1 MYERLPVPRI
11 GEEQEPSQQCAN
23 FVLQTEGNKDLE
35 EIGRKAISVIAR
47 ERKSNYLNN
56 WLSGNETNDT
66 SMNVDE
72 ALRLLGVEAA
82 LETVDATLWPQ
93 IFAGARESKPSE
105 QTEQAISAVHKALA
119 GPSATVNT
127 GHPPESWPV
136 GLVSH
141 GNTCYLNS
149 LLQYYFSLK
158 PLRDIVTD
166 YNHYKMDTTE
176 SQEKLER
183 VGQRRVSTQEIQG
196 GQKFADELRH
206 LFERMVKDRGPA
218 VKPEQD
224 LVCRAFLDPKDF
236 AQLEEQRK
244 QGESAIDDS
253 AVQPDAPTSGTGT
266 ERKKSDAGESR
277 ASSETLQAEEIVST
291 EDVKMNDSEMPP
303 TPPASPGQKAVDQ
316 SNAPPPLPAR
326 RFSTTTSDTLRQ
338 AQAKA
343 TQQQDVTEVHDSIT
357 QRLRAG
363 MQPTGAD
370 NRGEQNDALR
380 DLFAIGMSQ
389 TTLSAVPSSS
399 SSSKPERISDSSIQ
413 LNVPTEPTTLYSAL
427 DDYFDPQVVTEGS
440 EKQQYRSIVELP
452 PLIQI
457 NMPRIGFSKERGAFK
472 SEMALRL
479 EDELYLD
486 RYCEGA
492 QANVLDKRRSA
503 WGWRKQL
510 LELKKEQKA
519 LTSTKVGLDGP
530 TAVLETAKYLQELD
544 EVNKELWALEEEE
557 IEGASTLTNALKSD
571 AASQR
576 ERLAALGGEVQ
587 KLQDKL
593 TGTFDEFKEKKY
605 RLYAVFFHRGG
616 PSSGH
621 YWVSIHD
628 FKNDVWRNYND
639 ESVTE
644 VPTSQLQEIFYADKW
659 QHGTPT
665 FAVYV
670 RDDLKGDY
678 VQAVCREPEEAAEGP
693 MPDLEMLDAPPNGTS
708 AGPATVNPIELVKE
722 GGGSSWDEERQ
733 VPDVKWG

>member
-1 MYERLPVPRI
+1 
-11 GEEQEPSQQCAN
+11 
-23 FVLQTEGNKDLE
+23 
-35 EIGRKAISVIAR
+35 
-47 ERKSNYLNN
+47 
-56 WLSGNETNDT
+56 
-66 SMNVDE
+66 
-72 ALRLLGVEAA
+72 
-82 LETVDATLWPQ
+82 
-93 IFAGARESKPSE
+93 
-105 QTEQAISAVHKALA
+105 
-119 GPSATVNT
+119 
-127 GHPPESWPV
+127 
-136 GLVSH
+136 
-141 GNTCYLNS
+141 
-149 LLQYYFSLK
+149 
-158 PLRDIVTD
+158 
-166 YNHYKMDTTE
+166 MDTAE

-206 LFERMVKDRGPA
+206 LFERMIKDRGPA

-244 QGESAIDDS
+244 HGAGESAIDDS
-253 AVQPDAPTSGTGT
+253 AVHPGVSTNGAEEETKEPDAGQ
-266 ERKKSDAGESR
+266 SR
-277 ASSETLQAEEIVST
+277 ASSETLA
-291 EDVKMNDSEMPP
+291 EDVKMNGSEMPP
-303 TPPASPGQKAVDQ
+303 TPPASPGQKSADPPT
-316 SNAPPPLPAR
+316 NEPAPPPLPAR

-370 NRGEQNDALR
+370 NRGEQKDALR

-389 TTLSAVPSSS
+389 ITLSGG
-399 SSSKPERISDSSIQ
+399 SSSKPEFISDSSIQ

-427 DDYFDPQVVTEGS
+427 DDYFDPQMVTEGS

-457 NMPRIGFSKERGAFK
+457 NMPRIGFSKEKGAFK
-472 SEMALRL
+472 SDMPLRL

-486 RYCEGA
+486 RYCEGV
-492 QANVLDKRRSA
+492 QGVLERRRAA

-510 LELKKEQKA
+510 SELKKEQKA
-519 LTSTKVGLDGP
+519 LKSTKIGVDGP
-530 TAVLETAKYLQELD
+530 TAVLETAKYLQDLED
-544 EVNKELWALEEEE
+544 VNKELWALEEEE
-557 IEGASTLTNALKSD
+557 IEGDATLSAALKAESV
-571 AASQR
+571 SQA
-576 ERLAALGGEVQ
+576 ERMTALDGEVQ

-593 TGTFDEFKEKKY
+593 TGTFDDFKDKAY
-605 RLYAVFFHRGG
+605 RLAAVFFHRGG

-621 YWVSIHD
+621 YWSSIHD
-628 FKNDVWRNYND
+628 FKNDIWRNYND

-644 VPTSQLQEIFYADKW
+644 VPKSQLQEIFYADKW

-678 VQAVCREPEEAAEGP
+678 IEAVCREPEAAPEAP
-693 MPDLEMLDAPPNGTS
+693 MPDLEMLDAPLNGNTS
-708 AGPATVNPIELVKE
+708 TVNPIELIKE
-722 GGGSSWDEERQ
+722 GGDNAWDEERQ
-733 VPDVKWG
+733 VADAKWG

>member
-1 MYERLPVPRI
+1 
-11 GEEQEPSQQCAN
+11 
-23 FVLQTEGNKDLE
+23 
-35 EIGRKAISVIAR
+35 
-47 ERKSNYLNN
+47 
-56 WLSGNETNDT
+56 
-66 SMNVDE
+66 MNVDE

-82 LETVDATLWPQ
+82 LDTIDPTLWVT
-93 IFAGARESKPSE
+93 IFEGARDSKPSE
-105 QTEQAISAVHKALA
+105 QTEKAIAAVQMALQ
-119 GPSATVNT
+119 
-127 GHPPESWPV
+127 GHSSGANAAHAPETWPV
-136 GLVSH
+136 GLTSH

-158 PLRDIVTD
+158 PLRDIVND
-166 YNHYKMDTTE
+166 YDQYKMDTTQ

-206 LFERMVKDRGPA
+206 LFERMIKDRGSS

-244 QGESAIDDS
+244 NADSAIDDS
-253 AVQPDAPTSGTGT
+253 VAQPGALPNGTGD
-266 ERKKSDAGESR
+266 EKKDTDVGQSR
-277 ASSETLQAEEIVST
+277 ASSETLEAVEMVPTDDIQ
-291 EDVKMNDSEMPP
+291 MNGSEMPP
-303 TPPASPGQKAVDQ
+303 TPPTSPGQKAADN
-316 SNAPPPLPAR
+316 SANGPAPPPLPAR

-389 TTLSAVPSSS
+389 TTLSAG

-457 NMPRIGFSKERGAFK
+457 NMPRIGFSKEKGAFK
-472 SEMALRL
+472 SEAALRL

-486 RYCEGA
+486 RYCEGV
-492 QANVLDKRRSA
+492 QPDVLDRRRSA
-503 WGWRKQL
+503 WGWRKSL
-510 LELKKEQKA
+510 AELKKEQKA
-519 LTSTKVGLDGP
+519 LNSTKIGLDGP
-530 TAVLETAKYLQELD
+530 TAVFETAKYLEELN
-544 EVNKELWALEEEE
+544 EVNKELWALGEEELDSDSKL
-557 IEGASTLTNALKSD
+557 AQALKAD
-571 AASQR
+571 ATFQTARLTELDSQVR
-576 ERLAALGGEVQ
+576 H
-587 KLQDKL
+587 LQDQL
-593 TGTFDEFKEKKY
+593 TGTFDDLKAKKY

-628 FKNDVWRNYND
+628 FKNDIWRNYND
-639 ESVTE
+639 EIVTE

-670 RDDLKGDY
+670 RDDLKDDY
-678 VQAVCREPEEAAEGP
+678 VQAVCRAPEEEA
-693 MPDLEMLDAPPNGTS
+693 MPDLEMLDAPFNGN
-708 AGPATVNPIELVKE
+708 AGTVNPIELVKE
-722 GGGSSWDEERQ
+722 GGNNEWDAERV
-733 VPDVKWG
+733 VPDAKW

>member
-1 MYERLPVPRI
+1 
-11 GEEQEPSQQCAN
+11 
-23 FVLQTEGNKDLE
+23 
-35 EIGRKAISVIAR
+35 
-47 ERKSNYLNN
+47 
-56 WLSGNETNDT
+56 
-66 SMNVDE
+66 MNVDE

-82 LETVDATLWPQ
+82 LDTIDPTLWVT
-93 IFAGARESKPSE
+93 IFEGARDSKPSE
-105 QTEQAISAVHKALA
+105 QTEKAIAAVQMALQ
-119 GPSATVNT
+119 
-127 GHPPESWPV
+127 GHSSGANAAHAPETWPV
-136 GLVSH
+136 GLTSH

-158 PLRDIVTD
+158 PLRDIVND
-166 YNHYKMDTTE
+166 YDQYKMDTTQ

-206 LFERMVKDRGPA
+206 LFERMIKDRGSS

-244 QGESAIDDS
+244 NADSAIDDS
-253 AVQPDAPTSGTGT
+253 VAQPGALPNGTGD
-266 ERKKSDAGESR
+266 EKKDTDVGQSR
-277 ASSETLQAEEIVST
+277 ASSETLEAVEMVPTDDIQ
-291 EDVKMNDSEMPP
+291 MNGSEMPP
-303 TPPASPGQKAVDQ
+303 TPPTSPGQKAADN
-316 SNAPPPLPAR
+316 SANGPAPPPLPAR

-389 TTLSAVPSSS
+389 TTMSAG

-457 NMPRIGFSKERGAFK
+457 NMPRIGFSKEKGAFK
-472 SEMALRL
+472 SEAALRL

-486 RYCEGA
+486 RYCEGV
-492 QANVLDKRRSA
+492 QPDVLDRRRSA
-503 WGWRKQL
+503 WGWRKSL
-510 LELKKEQKA
+510 AELKKEQKA
-519 LTSTKVGLDGP
+519 LNSTKIGLDGS
-530 TAVLETAKYLQELD
+530 TAVFETAKYLEELN
-544 EVNKELWALEEEE
+544 EVNKELWALGEEELDSDSKL
-557 IEGASTLTNALKSD
+557 AQALKAD
-571 AASQR
+571 ATFQTARLTELDSQVR
-576 ERLAALGGEVQ
+576 H
-587 KLQDKL
+587 LQDQL
-593 TGTFDEFKEKKY
+593 TGTFDDLKAKKY

-628 FKNDVWRNYND
+628 FKNDIWRNYND
-639 ESVTE
+639 EIVTE

-670 RDDLKGDY
+670 RDDLKDDY
-678 VQAVCREPEEAAEGP
+678 VQAVCRAPEEEA
-693 MPDLEMLDAPPNGTS
+693 MPDLEMLDAPSNGN
-708 AGPATVNPIELVKE
+708 AGTVNAIELVKE
-722 GGGSSWDEERQ
+722 GGNNEWDAERV
-733 VPDVKWG
+733 VPDAKW

>member
-1 MYERLPVPRI
+1 
-11 GEEQEPSQQCAN
+11 
-23 FVLQTEGNKDLE
+23 LQTDGNKDLE
-35 EIGRKAISVIAR
+35 EIGKKAVSIIAR

-56 WLSGNETNDT
+56 WLSGDENNQT

-82 LETVDATLWPQ
+82 LETVDGSLWPQ

-105 QTEQAISAVHKALA
+105 LTEQAISAVHKALA
-119 GPSATVNT
+119 GPSASVST
-127 GHPPESWPV
+127 GHSPETWPV

-158 PLRDIVTD
+158 PLRDIVTNYD
-166 YNHYKMDTTE
+166 QYKMDTAE

-206 LFERMVKDRGPA
+206 LFERMIKDRGPA

-244 QGESAIDDS
+244 HGAGESAIDDS
-253 AVQPDAPTSGTGT
+253 AVHPGVSTNGAEEETKEPDAGQ
-266 ERKKSDAGESR
+266 SR
-277 ASSETLQAEEIVST
+277 ASSETLA
-291 EDVKMNDSEMPP
+291 EDVKMNGSEMPP
-303 TPPASPGQKAVDQ
+303 TPPASPGQKSADPPT
-316 SNAPPPLPAR
+316 NEPAPPPLPAR

-370 NRGEQNDALR
+370 NRGEQKDALR

-389 TTLSAVPSSS
+389 ITLSGG
-399 SSSKPERISDSSIQ
+399 SSSKPEFISDSSIQ

-427 DDYFDPQVVTEGS
+427 DDYFDPQMVTEGS

-457 NMPRIGFSKERGAFK
+457 NMPRIGFSKEKGAFK
-472 SEMALRL
+472 SDMPLRL

-486 RYCEGA
+486 RYCEGV
-492 QANVLDKRRSA
+492 QGVLERRRAA

-510 LELKKEQKA
+510 SELKKEQKA
-519 LTSTKVGLDGP
+519 LKSTKIGVDGP
-530 TAVLETAKYLQELD
+530 TAVLETAKYLQDLED
-544 EVNKELWALEEEE
+544 VNKELWALEEEE
-557 IEGASTLTNALKSD
+557 IEGDATLSAALKAESV
-571 AASQR
+571 SQA
-576 ERLAALGGEVQ
+576 ERMTALDGEVQ

-593 TGTFDEFKEKKY
+593 TGTFDDFKDKAY
-605 RLYAVFFHRGG
+605 RLAAVFFHRGG

-621 YWVSIHD
+621 YWSSIHD
-628 FKNDVWRNYND
+628 FKNDIWRNYND

-644 VPTSQLQEIFYADKW
+644 VPKSQLQEIFYADKW

-678 VQAVCREPEEAAEGP
+678 IEAVCREPEAAPEAP
-693 MPDLEMLDAPPNGTS
+693 MPDLEMLDAPLNGNTS
-708 AGPATVNPIELVKE
+708 TVNPIELIKE
-722 GGGSSWDEERQ
+722 GGDNAWDEERQ
-733 VPDVKWG
+733 VADAKWG

>member
-1 MYERLPVPRI
+1 
-11 GEEQEPSQQCAN
+11 
-23 FVLQTEGNKDLE
+23 
-35 EIGRKAISVIAR
+35 
-47 ERKSNYLNN
+47 
-56 WLSGNETNDT
+56 
-66 SMNVDE
+66 MNVDE
-72 ALRLLGVEAA
+72 ALRLLGIETA
-82 LETVDATLWPQ
+82 LETVEGSLWPQ
-93 IFAGARESKPSE
+93 VFESARESKPSE
-105 QTEQAISAVHKALA
+105 QTEQAIAAVQKALS
-119 GPSATVNT
+119 GPSATGANAA
-127 GHPPESWPV
+127 HPPETWPV

-158 PLRDIVTD
+158 PLRNIVND
-166 YNHYKMDTTE
+166 YDQYKMNTAE
-176 SQEKLER
+176 SREKLER
-183 VGQRRVSTQEIQG
+183 VGQRRVSMQEIQG

-236 AQLEEQRK
+236 AQLEAQRETN
-244 QGESAIDDS
+244 QSAIDDS
-253 AVQPDAPTSGTGT
+253 AVQMDTDALPNGTEGRKAPDAGQ
-266 ERKKSDAGESR
+266 SR
-277 ASSETLQAEEIVST
+277 ASSETLPADENPPPN
-291 EDVKMNDSEMPP
+291 DVKMEGSEMPP
-303 TPPASPGQKAVDQ
+303 TPPGSPGQKPAGDQ
-316 SNAPPPLPAR
+316 SSNGPAPPPLPAR

-389 TTLSAVPSSS
+389 TTLSEA

-440 EKQQYRSIVELP
+440 EKQRYRSIVELP

-457 NMPRIGFSKERGAFK
+457 NMPRIGFSKEKGAFK
-472 SEMALRL
+472 SEAALRL

-492 QANVLDKRRSA
+492 QADVLDRRRSA
-503 WGWRKQL
+503 WGWRRNL

-519 LTSTKVGLDGP
+519 LSSTKLGVDGP
-530 TAVLETAKYLQELD
+530 AAVLETANYLRKLD
-544 EVNKELWALEEEE
+544 DVNKELWALGEEE
-557 IEGASTLTNALKSD
+557 IDSD
-571 AASQR
+571 ASLHMTLKADANFQT
-576 ERLAALGGEVQ
+576 ERLKALEAEVQ
-587 KLQDKL
+587 TLQDKL
-593 TGTFDEFKEKKY
+593 TGTFDDLKEKKY

-628 FKNDVWRNYND
+628 FKNDIWRNYND

-644 VPTSQLQEIFYADKW
+644 VPSSQLQEIFYADKW

-670 RDDLKGDY
+670 RDDLKDDY
-678 VQAVCREPEEAAEGP
+678 VQAVCRAPEEEVL
-693 MPDLEMLDAPPNGTS
+693 PDLEMLDAPANGNANS
-708 AGPATVNPIELVKE
+708 TVDPSKLVKE
-722 GGGSSWDEERQ
+722 GGSNAWDEERA

>member
-1 MYERLPVPRI
+1 
-11 GEEQEPSQQCAN
+11 
-23 FVLQTEGNKDLE
+23 
-35 EIGRKAISVIAR
+35 
-47 ERKSNYLNN
+47 
-56 WLSGNETNDT
+56 
-66 SMNVDE
+66 MNVDE

-82 LETVDATLWPQ
+82 LDTIDPTLWVT
-93 IFAGARESKPSE
+93 IFEGARDSKPSE
-105 QTEQAISAVHKALA
+105 QTEKAIAAVQMALQ
-119 GPSATVNT
+119 
-127 GHPPESWPV
+127 GHSSGANAAHAPETWPV
-136 GLVSH
+136 GLTSH

-158 PLRDIVTD
+158 PLRDIVND
-166 YNHYKMDTTE
+166 YDQYKMDTTQ

-206 LFERMVKDRGPA
+206 LFERMIKDRGSS

-244 QGESAIDDS
+244 NADSAIDDS
-253 AVQPDAPTSGTGT
+253 VAQPGALPNGTGD
-266 ERKKSDAGESR
+266 EKKDTDVGQSR
-277 ASSETLQAEEIVST
+277 ASSETLEAVEMVPTDDIQ
-291 EDVKMNDSEMPP
+291 MNGSEMPP
-303 TPPASPGQKAVDQ
+303 TPPTSPGQKAADN
-316 SNAPPPLPAR
+316 SANGPAPPPLPAR

-389 TTLSAVPSSS
+389 TTMSAG

-457 NMPRIGFSKERGAFK
+457 NMPRIGFSKEKGAFK
-472 SEMALRL
+472 SEAALRL

-486 RYCEGA
+486 RYCEGV
-492 QANVLDKRRSA
+492 QPDVLDRRRSA
-503 WGWRKQL
+503 WGWRKSL
-510 LELKKEQKA
+510 AELKKEQKA
-519 LTSTKVGLDGP
+519 LNSTKIGLDGP
-530 TAVLETAKYLQELD
+530 TAVFETAKYLEELN
-544 EVNKELWALEEEE
+544 EVNKELWALGEEELDSDSKL
-557 IEGASTLTNALKSD
+557 AQALKAD
-571 AASQR
+571 ATFQTARLTELDSQVR
-576 ERLAALGGEVQ
+576 H
-587 KLQDKL
+587 LQDQL
-593 TGTFDEFKEKKY
+593 TGTFDDLKAKKY

-628 FKNDVWRNYND
+628 FKNDIWRNYND
-639 ESVTE
+639 EIVTE

-670 RDDLKGDY
+670 RDDLKDDY
-678 VQAVCREPEEAAEGP
+678 VQAVCRAPEEEA
-693 MPDLEMLDAPPNGTS
+693 MPDLEMLDAPFNGN
-708 AGPATVNPIELVKE
+708 AGTVNPIELVKE
-722 GGGSSWDEERQ
+722 GGNNEWDAERV
-733 VPDVKWG
+733 VPDAKW

>member
-1 MYERLPVPRI
+1 
-11 GEEQEPSQQCAN
+11 
-23 FVLQTEGNKDLE
+23 
-35 EIGRKAISVIAR
+35 
-47 ERKSNYLNN
+47 
-56 WLSGNETNDT
+56 
-66 SMNVDE
+66 MNVDE

-82 LETVDATLWPQ
+82 LDTIDPTLWVT
-93 IFAGARESKPSE
+93 IFEGARDSKPSE
-105 QTEQAISAVHKALA
+105 QTEKAIAAVQMALR
-119 GPSATVNT
+119 
-127 GHPPESWPV
+127 GHSSGANAAHAPETWPV
-136 GLVSH
+136 GLTSH

-158 PLRDIVTD
+158 PLRDIVND
-166 YNHYKMDTTE
+166 YDQYKMDTTQ

-206 LFERMVKDRGPA
+206 LFERMIKDRGSS

-244 QGESAIDDS
+244 NADSAIDDS
-253 AVQPDAPTSGTGT
+253 VAQPGALPNGTGD
-266 ERKKSDAGESR
+266 EKKDTDVGQSR
-277 ASSETLQAEEIVST
+277 ASSETLEAVEMVPTDDIQ
-291 EDVKMNDSEMPP
+291 MNGSEMPP
-303 TPPASPGQKAVDQ
+303 TPPTSPGQKAADN
-316 SNAPPPLPAR
+316 SANGPAPPPLPAR

-389 TTLSAVPSSS
+389 TTLSAG

-457 NMPRIGFSKERGAFK
+457 NMPRIGFSKEKGAFK
-472 SEMALRL
+472 SEAALRL

-486 RYCEGA
+486 RYCEGV
-492 QANVLDKRRSA
+492 QPDVLDRRRSA
-503 WGWRKQL
+503 WGWRKSL
-510 LELKKEQKA
+510 AELKKEQKA
-519 LTSTKVGLDGP
+519 LNSTKIGLDGS
-530 TAVLETAKYLQELD
+530 TAVFETAKYLEELN
-544 EVNKELWALEEEE
+544 EVNKELWALGEEELDSDSKL
-557 IEGASTLTNALKSD
+557 AQALKAD
-571 AASQR
+571 ATFQTARLTELDSQVR
-576 ERLAALGGEVQ
+576 H
-587 KLQDKL
+587 LQDQL
-593 TGTFDEFKEKKY
+593 TGTFDDLKAKKY

-628 FKNDVWRNYND
+628 FKNDIWRNYND
-639 ESVTE
+639 EIVTE

-670 RDDLKGDY
+670 RDDLKDDY
-678 VQAVCREPEEAAEGP
+678 VQAVCRAPEEEA
-693 MPDLEMLDAPPNGTS
+693 MPDLEMLDAPFNGN
-708 AGPATVNPIELVKE
+708 AGTVNPIELVKE
-722 GGGSSWDEERQ
+722 GGNNEWDAERV
-733 VPDVKWG
+733 VPDAKW

>member
-1 MYERLPVPRI
+1 
-11 GEEQEPSQQCAN
+11 
-23 FVLQTEGNKDLE
+23 
-35 EIGRKAISVIAR
+35 
-47 ERKSNYLNN
+47 LNN
-56 WLSGNETNDT
+56 WLSGDETNET

-82 LETVDATLWPQ
+82 LDTIDPTLWLT
-93 IFAGARESKPSE
+93 IFQGARESKPSE
-105 QTEQAISAVHKALA
+105 QTEQAIAAVQKALQ
-119 GPSATVNT
+119 GPSSGASAA
-127 GHPPESWPV
+127 HAPETWPV
-136 GLVSH
+136 GLISH

-158 PLRDIVTD
+158 PLRDIVND
-166 YNHYKMDTTE
+166 YDKYKMDTTE

-206 LFERMVKDRGPA
+206 LFERMVKDRGSS

-244 QGESAIDDS
+244 NTDSAIDDS
-253 AVQPDAPTSGTGT
+253 VVQPRALTNGT
-266 ERKKSDAGESR
+266 EEEKKEADVGQSR
-277 ASSETLQAEEIVST
+277 ASSETLQADEIVLT
-291 EDVKMNDSEMPP
+291 DDVKMNGSDMPLTPP
-303 TPPASPGQKAVDQ
+303 TSPGQKAADGAA
-316 SNAPPPLPAR
+316 NGPAPPPLPAR

-389 TTLSAVPSSS
+389 TTLSAG

-413 LNVPTEPTTLYSAL
+413 LNVPMEPTTLYSAL

-440 EKQQYRSIVELP
+440 EKQQYRSIVALP

-457 NMPRIGFSKERGAFK
+457 NMPRIGFSKEKGAFK
-472 SEMALRL
+472 SEAALRL

-486 RYCEGA
+486 RYYEGI
-492 QANVLDKRRSA
+492 QADVLERRRSA
-503 WGWRKQL
+503 WGWRRSL
-510 LELKKEQKA
+510 VELKKEQKA
-519 LTSTKVGLDGP
+519 LNSTKIGLDGP
-530 TAVLETAKYLQELD
+530 TAVFETAKYLEELN
-544 EVNKELWALEEEE
+544 EVNKELWALGEEE
-557 IEGASTLTNALKSD
+557 IDGDLRLTKALKAD
-571 AASQR
+571 ATFQTARLTELDGQVSQ
-576 ERLAALGGEVQ
+576 
-587 KLQDKL
+587 LQDQL
-593 TGTFDEFKEKKY
+593 TGTFDDLKEKKY

-628 FKNDVWRNYND
+628 FKNDIWRNYND
-639 ESVTE
+639 EIVTE
-644 VPTSQLQEIFYADKW
+644 VPTSQLQEIFYADRW

-670 RDDLKGDY
+670 RDDLKDDY
-678 VQAVCREPEEAAEGP
+678 VQAVRREPEEEQL
-693 MPDLEMLDAPPNGTS
+693 PDLEMLDAPFNGNAS
-708 AGPATVNPIELVKE
+708 NVNPIELTTE
-722 GGGSSWDEERQ
+722 GGKHDWDPERA
-733 VPDVKWG
+733 VPDVKW

>member
-1 MYERLPVPRI
+1 
-11 GEEQEPSQQCAN
+11 
-23 FVLQTEGNKDLE
+23 
-35 EIGRKAISVIAR
+35 
-47 ERKSNYLNN
+47 
-56 WLSGNETNDT
+56 
-66 SMNVDE
+66 MNVDE

-82 LETVDATLWPQ
+82 LDAIDATLWPQ
-93 IFAGARESKPSE
+93 IFASARESKPSE
-105 QTEQAISAVHKALA
+105 LTEQAISAVHKALA
-119 GPSATVNT
+119 GPSASVNT
-127 GHPPESWPV
+127 GHPPETWPV

-166 YNHYKMDTTE
+166 YDQYKMDTTE

-206 LFERMVKDRGPA
+206 LFERMIKDRGPA

-253 AVQPDAPTSGTGT
+253 TVQPDAPTNGTEE
-266 ERKKSDAGESR
+266 ERKKSDAGQSL
-277 ASSETLQAEEIVST
+277 ASSETLT
-291 EDVKMNDSEMPP
+291 EDVKMNGSEMPP
-303 TPPASPGQKAVDQ
+303 TPPASPGQKPADVTTTGEP
-316 SNAPPPLPAR
+316 APPPLPAR

-370 NRGEQNDALR
+370 NRGEQKDALR

-389 TTLSAVPSSS
+389 TTLSGG
-399 SSSKPERISDSSIQ
+399 SSSKPELISDSSIQ

-427 DDYFDPQVVTEGS
+427 DDYFDLQMVTEGS
-440 EKQQYRSIVELP
+440 EKQQYRTIVELP

-457 NMPRIGFSKERGAFK
+457 NMPRIGFSKEKGAFK
-472 SEMALRL
+472 SDMPLRL

-486 RYCEGA
+486 RYCEGV
-492 QANVLDKRRSA
+492 QGVLERRRSA

-510 LELKKEQKA
+510 SEVRKEQKA
-519 LTSTKVGLDGP
+519 LKSTQIGVDGP
-530 TAVLETAKYLQELD
+530 TAVLETARYLQEI
-544 EVNKELWALEEEE
+544 EEINKDLWALEEEE
-557 IEGASTLTNALKSD
+557 IEGNSTLSAALKADS
-571 AASQR
+571 AFQA
-576 ERLAALGGEVQ
+576 ERLTALDGEMQ

-593 TGTFDEFKEKKY
+593 TGTFDDFRAMKY

-621 YWVSIHD
+621 YWTSIHD
-628 FKNDVWRNYND
+628 FRNDIWRNYND

-644 VPTSQLQEIFYADKW
+644 VPNSQLQEIFYADKW

-670 RDDLKGDY
+670 RDDLKGNY
-678 VQAVCREPEEAAEGP
+678 VEAVCRKPEDAPEGP
-693 MPDLEMLDAPPNGTS
+693 MPDLEMLDAPLNGN
-708 AGPATVNPIELVKE
+708 AATVNPIELIKE
-722 GGGSSWDEERQ
+722 GGDNAWDEERQ
-733 VPDVKWG
+733 VANTKWG

>member
-1 MYERLPVPRI
+1 
-11 GEEQEPSQQCAN
+11 
-23 FVLQTEGNKDLE
+23 
-35 EIGRKAISVIAR
+35 
-47 ERKSNYLNN
+47 
-56 WLSGNETNDT
+56 
-66 SMNVDE
+66 MNVDE
-72 ALRLLGVEAA
+72 ALRLLGVDAA
-82 LETVDATLWPQ
+82 IETVDGTLWPQ
-93 IFAGARESKPSE
+93 IFAGAREAKPSE
-105 QTEQAISAVHKALA
+105 QTEQAISAVQKALSGPAAA
-119 GPSATVNT
+119 GSSASY
-127 GHPPESWPV
+127 PPETWPV

-158 PLRDIVTD
+158 PLRGIVSD
-166 YNHYKMDTTE
+166 YGQYKLDTTE
-176 SQEKLER
+176 SKEKLER
-183 VGQRRVSTQEIQG
+183 VGQRRVSMQEIQG

-244 QGESAIDDS
+244 TNETAIDDS
-253 AVQPDAPTSGTGT
+253 AVQMDTLPNGT
-266 ERKKSDAGESR
+266 EEKKEPGADQSR
-277 ASSETLQAEEIVST
+277 ASSETLQADENPPN
-291 EDVKMNDSEMPP
+291 NDINMQASEMPP
-303 TPPASPGQKAVDQ
+303 TPPASPGQKPAGDY
-316 SNAPPPLPAR
+316 APPPLPAR

-363 MQPTGAD
+363 MRPTGAD

-389 TTLSAVPSSS
+389 TTLSEG

-457 NMPRIGFSKERGAFK
+457 NMPRIGFSKEKGAFK
-472 SEMALRL
+472 SEAALRL

-486 RYCEGA
+486 RYYESQLETG
-492 QANVLDKRRSA
+492 VLDRRRSA
-503 WGWRKQL
+503 WGWRRDL

-519 LTSTKVGLDGP
+519 LTCTKIGVDGP
-530 TAVLETAKYLQELD
+530 TAVQETAKFLQELD
-544 EVNKELWALEEEE
+544 DVNKELWALGEEE
-557 IEGASTLTNALKSD
+557 IDNEASLHTALKAD
-571 AASQR
+571 AAFQTQR
-576 ERLAALGGEVQ
+576 VSALDAEVL
-587 KLQDKL
+587 KLQNQL
-593 TGTFDEFKEKKY
+593 NGTFDDLKEKKY

-628 FKNDVWRNYND
+628 FKNDIWRNYND

-644 VPTSQLQEIFYADKW
+644 VPSSQLQEIFYADKW

-670 RDDLKGDY
+670 RDDLKEDY
-678 VQAVCREPEEAAEGP
+678 VQAVCREPEPEAEAP
-693 MPDLEMLDAPPNGTS
+693 MPDLEMLDAPPANGTVDPS
-708 AGPATVNPIELVKE
+708 KLVKE
-722 GGGSSWDEERQ
+722 GGGNTWDEERQ

>member
-1 MYERLPVPRI
+1 
-11 GEEQEPSQQCAN
+11 
-23 FVLQTEGNKDLE
+23 
-35 EIGRKAISVIAR
+35 
-47 ERKSNYLNN
+47 
-56 WLSGNETNDT
+56 
-66 SMNVDE
+66 MNVDE

-82 LETVDATLWPQ
+82 LDTIDPTLWVT
-93 IFAGARESKPSE
+93 IFEGARDSKPSE
-105 QTEQAISAVHKALA
+105 QTEKAIAAVQMALQ
-119 GPSATVNT
+119 
-127 GHPPESWPV
+127 GHSSGANAAHAPETWPV
-136 GLVSH
+136 GLTSH

-158 PLRDIVTD
+158 PLRDIVND
-166 YNHYKMDTTE
+166 YDQYKMDTTQ

-206 LFERMVKDRGPA
+206 LFERMIKDRGSS

-244 QGESAIDDS
+244 NADSAIDDS
-253 AVQPDAPTSGTGT
+253 VAQPGALPNGTGD
-266 ERKKSDAGESR
+266 EKKDTDVGQSR
-277 ASSETLQAEEIVST
+277 ASSETLEAVEMVPTDDIQ
-291 EDVKMNDSEMPP
+291 MNGSEMPP
-303 TPPASPGQKAVDQ
+303 TPPTSPGQKAADN
-316 SNAPPPLPAR
+316 SANGPAPPPLPAR

-389 TTLSAVPSSS
+389 TTMSAG

-457 NMPRIGFSKERGAFK
+457 NMPRIGFSKEKGAFK
-472 SEMALRL
+472 SEAALRL

-486 RYCEGA
+486 RYCEGV
-492 QANVLDKRRSA
+492 QPDVLDRRRSA
-503 WGWRKQL
+503 WGWRKSL
-510 LELKKEQKA
+510 AELKKEQKA
-519 LTSTKVGLDGP
+519 LNSTKIGLDGP
-530 TAVLETAKYLQELD
+530 TAVFETAKYLEELN
-544 EVNKELWALEEEE
+544 EVNKELWALGEEELDSDSKL
-557 IEGASTLTNALKSD
+557 AQALKAD
-571 AASQR
+571 ATFQTARLTELDSQVR
-576 ERLAALGGEVQ
+576 H
-587 KLQDKL
+587 LQDQL
-593 TGTFDEFKEKKY
+593 TGTFDDLKAKKY

-628 FKNDVWRNYND
+628 FKNDIWRNYND
-639 ESVTE
+639 EIVTE

-670 RDDLKGDY
+670 RDDLKDDY
-678 VQAVCREPEEAAEGP
+678 VQAVCRAPEEEA
-693 MPDLEMLDAPPNGTS
+693 MPDLEMLDAPSNGN
-708 AGPATVNPIELVKE
+708 AGTVNPIELVKE
-722 GGGSSWDEERQ
+722 GGNNEWDAERV
-733 VPDVKWG
+733 VPDAKW

>member
-1 MYERLPVPRI
+1 
-11 GEEQEPSQQCAN
+11 
-23 FVLQTEGNKDLE
+23 
-35 EIGRKAISVIAR
+35 
-47 ERKSNYLNN
+47 
-56 WLSGNETNDT
+56 
-66 SMNVDE
+66 MNVDE

-82 LETVDATLWPQ
+82 LDTIDPTLWVT
-93 IFAGARESKPSE
+93 IFEGARDSKPSE
-105 QTEQAISAVHKALA
+105 QTEKAIAAVQMALR
-119 GPSATVNT
+119 
-127 GHPPESWPV
+127 GHSSGANAAHAPETWPV
-136 GLVSH
+136 GLTSH

-158 PLRDIVTD
+158 PLRDIVND
-166 YNHYKMDTTE
+166 YDQYKMDTTQ

-206 LFERMVKDRGPA
+206 LFERMIKDRGSS

-244 QGESAIDDS
+244 NADSAIDDS
-253 AVQPDAPTSGTGT
+253 VAQPGALPNGTGD
-266 ERKKSDAGESR
+266 EKKDTDVGQSR
-277 ASSETLQAEEIVST
+277 ASSETLEAVEMVPTDDIQ
-291 EDVKMNDSEMPP
+291 MNGSEMPP
-303 TPPASPGQKAVDQ
+303 TPPTSPGQKAADN
-316 SNAPPPLPAR
+316 SANGPAPPPLPAR

-389 TTLSAVPSSS
+389 TTMSAG

-457 NMPRIGFSKERGAFK
+457 NMPRIGFSKEKGAFK
-472 SEMALRL
+472 SEAALRL

-486 RYCEGA
+486 RYCEGV
-492 QANVLDKRRSA
+492 QPDVLDRRRSA
-503 WGWRKQL
+503 WGWRKSL
-510 LELKKEQKA
+510 AELKKEQKA
-519 LTSTKVGLDGP
+519 LNSTKIGLDGP
-530 TAVLETAKYLQELD
+530 TAVFETAKYLEELN
-544 EVNKELWALEEEE
+544 EVNKELWALGEEELDSDSKL
-557 IEGASTLTNALKSD
+557 AQALKAD
-571 AASQR
+571 ATFQTARLTELDSQVR
-576 ERLAALGGEVQ
+576 H
-587 KLQDKL
+587 LQDQL
-593 TGTFDEFKEKKY
+593 TGTFDDLKAKKY

-628 FKNDVWRNYND
+628 FKNDIWRNYND
-639 ESVTE
+639 EIVTE

-670 RDDLKGDY
+670 RDDLKDDY
-678 VQAVCREPEEAAEGP
+678 VQAVCRAPEEEA
-693 MPDLEMLDAPPNGTS
+693 MPDLEMLDAPFNGN
-708 AGPATVNPIELVKE
+708 AGTVNPIELVKE
-722 GGGSSWDEERQ
+722 GGNNEWDAERV
-733 VPDVKWG
+733 VPDAKW

>member
-1 MYERLPVPRI
+1 
-11 GEEQEPSQQCAN
+11 
-23 FVLQTEGNKDLE
+23 
-35 EIGRKAISVIAR
+35 
-47 ERKSNYLNN
+47 
-56 WLSGNETNDT
+56 
-66 SMNVDE
+66 MNVDE

-82 LETVDATLWPQ
+82 LDNIDPTLWVT
-93 IFAGARESKPSE
+93 IFEGARDSKPSE
-105 QTEQAISAVHKALA
+105 QTEKAIAAVQMALR
-119 GPSATVNT
+119 
-127 GHPPESWPV
+127 GHSSGANAAHAPETWPV
-136 GLVSH
+136 GLTSH

-158 PLRDIVTD
+158 PLRDIVND
-166 YNHYKMDTTE
+166 YDQYKMDTTQ

-206 LFERMVKDRGPA
+206 LFERMIKDRGSS

-244 QGESAIDDS
+244 NADSAIDDS
-253 AVQPDAPTSGTGT
+253 VAQPGALPNGTGD
-266 ERKKSDAGESR
+266 EKKDTDVGQSR
-277 ASSETLQAEEIVST
+277 ASSETLEAVEMVPTDDIQ
-291 EDVKMNDSEMPP
+291 MNGSEMPP
-303 TPPASPGQKAVDQ
+303 TPPTSPGQKAADN
-316 SNAPPPLPAR
+316 SANGPAPPPLPAR

-389 TTLSAVPSSS
+389 TTMSAG

-457 NMPRIGFSKERGAFK
+457 NMPRIGFSKEKGAFK
-472 SEMALRL
+472 SEAALRL

-486 RYCEGA
+486 RYCEGV
-492 QANVLDKRRSA
+492 QPDVLDRRRSA
-503 WGWRKQL
+503 WGWRKSL
-510 LELKKEQKA
+510 AELKKEQKA
-519 LTSTKVGLDGP
+519 LNSTKIGLDGS
-530 TAVLETAKYLQELD
+530 TAVFETAKYLEELN
-544 EVNKELWALEEEE
+544 EVNKELWALGEEELDSDSKL
-557 IEGASTLTNALKSD
+557 AQALKAD
-571 AASQR
+571 ATFQTARLTELDSQVR
-576 ERLAALGGEVQ
+576 H
-587 KLQDKL
+587 LQDQL
-593 TGTFDEFKEKKY
+593 TGTFDDLKAKKY

-628 FKNDVWRNYND
+628 FKNDIWRNYND
-639 ESVTE
+639 EIVTE

-670 RDDLKGDY
+670 RDDLKDDY
-678 VQAVCREPEEAAEGP
+678 VQAVCRAPEEEA
-693 MPDLEMLDAPPNGTS
+693 MPDLEMLDAPFNGN
-708 AGPATVNPIELVKE
+708 AGTVNPIELVKE
-722 GGGSSWDEERQ
+722 GGNNEWDAERV
-733 VPDVKWG
+733 VPDAKW

>member
-1 MYERLPVPRI
+1 
-11 GEEQEPSQQCAN
+11 
-23 FVLQTEGNKDLE
+23 LQTDGNKELE
-35 EIGRKAISVIAR
+35 EIGKKAVSIIAR

-56 WLSGNETNDT
+56 WLSGDENNQT

-82 LETVDATLWPQ
+82 LETVDGSLWPQ

-105 QTEQAISAVHKALA
+105 LTEQAISAVHKALA
-119 GPSATVNT
+119 GPSASVST
-127 GHPPESWPV
+127 GHSPETWPV

-158 PLRDIVTD
+158 PLRDIVTNYD
-166 YNHYKMDTTE
+166 QYKMDTAE

-206 LFERMVKDRGPA
+206 LFERMIKDRGPA

-244 QGESAIDDS
+244 HGAGESAIDDC
-253 AVQPDAPTSGTGT
+253 AVQPGVSTNGAEEETKEP
-266 ERKKSDAGESR
+266 DAGQSR
-277 ASSETLQAEEIVST
+277 ASSETLA
-291 EDVKMNDSEMPP
+291 EDVKMNGSEMPP
-303 TPPASPGQKAVDQ
+303 TPPASPGQKPADPPT
-316 SNAPPPLPAR
+316 NEPAPPPLPAR

-370 NRGEQNDALR
+370 NRGEQKDALR

-389 TTLSAVPSSS
+389 VTLSGG
-399 SSSKPERISDSSIQ
+399 SSSKPEIISDSSIQ

-427 DDYFDPQVVTEGS
+427 DDYFDPQMVTEGS

-457 NMPRIGFSKERGAFK
+457 NMPRIGFSKEKGAFK
-472 SEMALRL
+472 SDMPLRL

-486 RYCEGA
+486 RYCEGV
-492 QANVLDKRRSA
+492 QGVLERRRAA

-510 LELKKEQKA
+510 SDVKKEQKA
-519 LTSTKVGLDGP
+519 LKSTKIELDGP
-530 TAVLETAKYLQELD
+530 TAVLETAKYLQDLE

-557 IEGASTLTNALKSD
+557 IEGDSTLSAALKADS
-571 AASQR
+571 
-576 ERLAALGGEVQ
+576 ALQADRVTALDGEVQ
-587 KLQDKL
+587 KLQDRL

-621 YWVSIHD
+621 YWSSIHD
-628 FKNDVWRNYND
+628 FKNDIWRNYND

-644 VPTSQLQEIFYADKW
+644 VPKSQLQEIFYADKW

-670 RDDLKGDY
+670 RDDLKGNY
-678 VQAVCREPEEAAEGP
+678 VEAVRREPEAAPEAP
-693 MPDLEMLDAPPNGTS
+693 MPDLEMLDAPLNGNTS
-708 AGPATVNPIELVKE
+708 TVNPIELIKE
-722 GGGSSWDEERQ
+722 GGDNAWDEERQ
-733 VPDVKWG
+733 VADAKWG

>member
-1 MYERLPVPRI
+1 
-11 GEEQEPSQQCAN
+11 
-23 FVLQTEGNKDLE
+23 
-35 EIGRKAISVIAR
+35 
-47 ERKSNYLNN
+47 
-56 WLSGNETNDT
+56 
-66 SMNVDE
+66 MNVDE

-82 LETVDATLWPQ
+82 LETVDGTLWPQ
-93 IFAGARESKPSE
+93 IFAGAREGKPSE
-105 QTEQAISAVHKALA
+105 QTEQAISAVQKALA
-119 GPSATVNT
+119 GPVAAGTSAS
-127 GHPPESWPV
+127 HPPETWPV

-158 PLRDIVTD
+158 PLRGIVSD
-166 YNHYKMDTTE
+166 YGHYKLDTTE
-176 SQEKLER
+176 SKEKLER
-183 VGQRRVSTQEIQG
+183 VGQRRVSMQEIQG

-244 QGESAIDDS
+244 TNETAIDDS
-253 AVQPDAPTSGTGT
+253 AVQMDTLPNGT
-266 ERKKSDAGESR
+266 EEKKESGADQSR
-277 ASSETLQAEEIVST
+277 ASSETLQADENPPNN
-291 EDVKMNDSEMPP
+291 DVDMKASEMPP
-303 TPPASPGQKAVDQ
+303 TPPASPGQKPADD
-316 SNAPPPLPAR
+316 SAPPPLPAR

-363 MQPTGAD
+363 MRPTGAD

-389 TTLSAVPSSS
+389 TTLSEG

-457 NMPRIGFSKERGAFK
+457 NMPRIGFSKEKGAFK
-472 SEMALRL
+472 SEAALRL

-486 RYCEGA
+486 RYYEEGVETG
-492 QANVLDKRRSA
+492 VLDRRRSA
-503 WGWRKQL
+503 WGWRREL

-519 LTSTKVGLDGP
+519 LTSTKIGVDGP
-530 TAVLETAKYLQELD
+530 TAVSETAKYLQELD
-544 EVNKELWALEEEE
+544 DVNKELWALGEEE
-557 IEGASTLTNALKSD
+557 IDNDASLHTALKAD
-571 AASQR
+571 AAFQTQR
-576 ERLAALGGEVQ
+576 VSALGAEVE
-587 KLQDKL
+587 KLQDQL
-593 TGTFDEFKEKKY
+593 TGTFDDLKEKKY

-628 FKNDVWRNYND
+628 FKNDIWRNYND

-644 VPTSQLQEIFYADKW
+644 VPSSQLQEIFYADKW

-670 RDDLKGDY
+670 RDDLKDNY
-678 VQAVCREPEEAAEGP
+678 VQAVCREPEPEAEEP
-693 MPDLEMLDAPPNGTS
+693 MPDLEMLDAPPANGTVDPS
-708 AGPATVNPIELVKE
+708 KLVKE
-722 GGGSSWDEERQ
+722 GGGSTWDEERQ

>member
-1 MYERLPVPRI
+1 
-11 GEEQEPSQQCAN
+11 
-23 FVLQTEGNKDLE
+23 
-35 EIGRKAISVIAR
+35 
-47 ERKSNYLNN
+47 
-56 WLSGNETNDT
+56 
-66 SMNVDE
+66 MNVDE
-72 ALRLLGVEAA
+72 ALRLLGVDTA
-82 LETVDATLWPQ
+82 LETVECSIWPQ
-93 IFAGARESKPSE
+93 IFEGARESKSSE
-105 QTEQAISAVHKALA
+105 QTEKAIKAVQQALR
-119 GPSATVNT
+119 GPSATT
-127 GHPPESWPV
+127 SAAHAPEIWPV

-166 YNHYKMDTTE
+166 YDQYKMDTTH

-206 LFERMVKDRGPA
+206 LFERMVKDCGPA

-244 QGESAIDDS
+244 NTGSAIDDS
-253 AVQPDAPTSGTGT
+253 AVQPGALTNGAD
-266 ERKKSDAGESR
+266 EEKKEPEVSQSR
-277 ASSETLQAEEIVST
+277 ASSETLQADEVPRS
-291 EDVKMNDSEMPP
+291 EDVKMNGTEMPP
-303 TPPASPGQKAVDQ
+303 TPPASPGQKPADDLA
-316 SNAPPPLPAR
+316 NGPAPPPLPAR

-343 TQQQDVTEVHDSIT
+343 TQQQDVTEVHDSVT

-363 MQPTGAD
+363 MQPTGSD

-389 TTLSAVPSSS
+389 TTLSEG
-399 SSSKPERISDSSIQ
+399 SSSKPEWISDSSIQ

-457 NMPRIGFSKERGAFK
+457 NMPRIGFSKEKGTFK

-486 RYCEGA
+486 RYCEGI
-492 QANVLDKRRSA
+492 NTDVLVRRRSA
-503 WGWRKQL
+503 WGWRKNL
-510 LELKKEQKA
+510 LELKKEQTA
-519 LTSTKVGLDGP
+519 LNSTKFGLDGP
-530 TAVLETAKYLQELD
+530 TAVSETANYIQGLE
-544 EVNKELWALEEEE
+544 EVNKELWALGEEE
-557 IEGASTLTNALKSD
+557 IDGDSSLSTALKDD
-571 AASQR
+571 AVFQTV
-576 ERLAALGGEVQ
+576 RLAALNDEINS
-587 KLQDKL
+587 LQGML
-593 TGTFDEFKEKKY
+593 NGAFDDMKEKKY

-628 FKNDVWRNYND
+628 FKNDIWRNYND

-670 RDDLKGDY
+670 RDDLKDKY
-678 VQAVCREPEEAAEGP
+678 VEAVCRAPEEAPP
-693 MPDLEMLDAPPNGTS
+693 MPDLEMLDAS
-708 AGPATVNPIELVKE
+708 ANDTANPIEMVQE
-722 GGGSSWDEERQ
+722 GGTDGWDEPRE
-733 VPDVKWG
+733 VPSVKWG

>member
-1 MYERLPVPRI
+1 
-11 GEEQEPSQQCAN
+11 
-23 FVLQTEGNKDLE
+23 
-35 EIGRKAISVIAR
+35 
-47 ERKSNYLNN
+47 
-56 WLSGNETNDT
+56 
-66 SMNVDE
+66 MNVDE

-82 LETVDATLWPQ
+82 LDTIDPTLWVT
-93 IFAGARESKPSE
+93 IFEGARDSKPSE
-105 QTEQAISAVHKALA
+105 QTEKAIAAVQMALR
-119 GPSATVNT
+119 
-127 GHPPESWPV
+127 GHSSGANAAHAPETWPV
-136 GLVSH
+136 GLTSH

-158 PLRDIVTD
+158 PLRDIVND
-166 YNHYKMDTTE
+166 YDQYKMDTTQ

-206 LFERMVKDRGPA
+206 LFERMIKDRGSS

-244 QGESAIDDS
+244 NADSAIDDS
-253 AVQPDAPTSGTGT
+253 VAQPGALPNGTGD
-266 ERKKSDAGESR
+266 EKKDTDVGQSR
-277 ASSETLQAEEIVST
+277 ASSETLEAVEMVPTDDIQ
-291 EDVKMNDSEMPP
+291 MNGSEMPP
-303 TPPASPGQKAVDQ
+303 TPPTSPGQKAADN
-316 SNAPPPLPAR
+316 SANGPAPPPLPAR

-389 TTLSAVPSSS
+389 TTMSAG

-457 NMPRIGFSKERGAFK
+457 NMPRIGFSKEKGAFK
-472 SEMALRL
+472 SEAALRL

-486 RYCEGA
+486 RYCEGV
-492 QANVLDKRRSA
+492 QPDVLDRRRSA
-503 WGWRKQL
+503 WGWRKSL
-510 LELKKEQKA
+510 AELKKEQKA
-519 LTSTKVGLDGP
+519 LNSTKIGLDGS
-530 TAVLETAKYLQELD
+530 TAVFETAKYLEELN
-544 EVNKELWALEEEE
+544 EVNKELWALGEEELDSDSKL
-557 IEGASTLTNALKSD
+557 AQALKAD
-571 AASQR
+571 ATFQTARLTELDSQVR
-576 ERLAALGGEVQ
+576 H
-587 KLQDKL
+587 LQDQL
-593 TGTFDEFKEKKY
+593 TGTFDDLKAKKY

-628 FKNDVWRNYND
+628 FKNDIWRNYND
-639 ESVTE
+639 EIVTE

-670 RDDLKGDY
+670 RDDLKDDY
-678 VQAVCREPEEAAEGP
+678 VQAVCRAPEEEA
-693 MPDLEMLDAPPNGTS
+693 MPDLEMLDAPFNGN
-708 AGPATVNPIELVKE
+708 AGTVNPIELVKE
-722 GGGSSWDEERQ
+722 GGNNEWDAERV
-733 VPDVKWG
+733 VPDAKW

>member
-1 MYERLPVPRI
+1 
-11 GEEQEPSQQCAN
+11 
-23 FVLQTEGNKDLE
+23 
-35 EIGRKAISVIAR
+35 
-47 ERKSNYLNN
+47 
-56 WLSGNETNDT
+56 
-66 SMNVDE
+66 MNVDE

-82 LETVDATLWPQ
+82 LDTIDPTLWVT
-93 IFAGARESKPSE
+93 IFEGARDSKPSE
-105 QTEQAISAVHKALA
+105 QTEKAIAAVQMALQ
-119 GPSATVNT
+119 
-127 GHPPESWPV
+127 GHSSGANAAHAPETWPV
-136 GLVSH
+136 GLTSH

-158 PLRDIVTD
+158 PLRDIVND
-166 YNHYKMDTTE
+166 YDQYKMDTTQ

-206 LFERMVKDRGPA
+206 LFERMIKDRGSS

-244 QGESAIDDS
+244 NADSAIDDS
-253 AVQPDAPTSGTGT
+253 VAQPGALPNGTGD
-266 ERKKSDAGESR
+266 EKKDTDVGQSR
-277 ASSETLQAEEIVST
+277 ASSETLEAVEMVPTDDIQ
-291 EDVKMNDSEMPP
+291 MNGSEMPP
-303 TPPASPGQKAVDQ
+303 TPPTSPGQKAADN
-316 SNAPPPLPAR
+316 SANGPAPPPLPAR

-389 TTLSAVPSSS
+389 TTMSAG

-457 NMPRIGFSKERGAFK
+457 NMPRIGFSKEKGAFK
-472 SEMALRL
+472 SEAALRL

-486 RYCEGA
+486 RYCEGV
-492 QANVLDKRRSA
+492 QPDVLDRRRSA
-503 WGWRKQL
+503 WGWRKSL
-510 LELKKEQKA
+510 AELKKEQKA
-519 LTSTKVGLDGP
+519 LNSTKIGLDGS
-530 TAVLETAKYLQELD
+530 TAVFETAKYLEELN
-544 EVNKELWALEEEE
+544 EVNKELWALGEEELDSDSKL
-557 IEGASTLTNALKSD
+557 AQALKAD
-571 AASQR
+571 ATFQTARLTELDSQVR
-576 ERLAALGGEVQ
+576 H
-587 KLQDKL
+587 LQDQL
-593 TGTFDEFKEKKY
+593 TGTFDDLKAKKY

-628 FKNDVWRNYND
+628 FKNDIWRNYND
-639 ESVTE
+639 EIVTE

-670 RDDLKGDY
+670 RDDLKDDY
-678 VQAVCREPEEAAEGP
+678 VQAVCRAPEEEA
-693 MPDLEMLDAPPNGTS
+693 MPDLEMLDAPFNGN
-708 AGPATVNPIELVKE
+708 AGTVNPIELVKE
-722 GGGSSWDEERQ
+722 GGNNEWDAERV
-733 VPDVKWG
+733 VPDAKW

>member
-1 MYERLPVPRI
+1 
-11 GEEQEPSQQCAN
+11 
-23 FVLQTEGNKDLE
+23 
-35 EIGRKAISVIAR
+35 
-47 ERKSNYLNN
+47 
-56 WLSGNETNDT
+56 
-66 SMNVDE
+66 MNVDE
-72 ALRLLGVEAA
+72 ALRLLGVDAA
-82 LETVDATLWPQ
+82 LDTVDATLWPQ

-119 GPSATVNT
+119 GPSATVNA
-127 GHPPESWPV
+127 GHPPEIWPV

-166 YNHYKMDTTE
+166 YDQYKMDTTE

-244 QGESAIDDS
+244 HGGSAIDDN
-253 AVQPDAPTSGTGT
+253 AAQPDAVLNGAQQETKG
-266 ERKKSDAGESR
+266 SDVGQSR
-277 ASSETLQAEEIVST
+277 ASSETLQAEEIAPA
-291 EDVKMNDSEMPP
+291 EDVKMNGSEMPP
-303 TPPASPGQKAVDQ
+303 TPPASPGQKPVDQ
-316 SNAPPPLPAR
+316 LADGPAPPPLPAR

-389 TTLSAVPSSS
+389 TTLSAGSP
-399 SSSKPERISDSSIQ
+399 SKPERISDSSIQ

-457 NMPRIGFSKERGAFK
+457 NMPRIGFSKEKGAFK

-486 RYCEGA
+486 RYCEGVSA
-492 QANVLDKRRSA
+492 GVLERRRSA

-519 LTSTKVGLDGP
+519 LKSTKVGLDGP

-557 IEGASTLTNALKSD
+557 IEGGSTLASSLKAD
-571 AASQR
+571 AAFQT
-576 ERLAALGGEVQ
+576 ERLAALDGEVQ

-593 TGTFDEFKEKKY
+593 TGTFDDFKEKKY

-639 ESVTE
+639 ESVSE

-670 RDDLKGDY
+670 RDDLKGSY
-678 VQAVCREPEEAAEGP
+678 VEAVCREPEEEP
-693 MPDLEMLDAPPNGTS
+693 LPDLEMFDAPPNGNF
-708 AGPATVNPIELVKE
+708 PATTVNPIELVKE
-722 GGGSSWDEERQ
+722 GGDKAWDEQRE
-733 VPDVKWG
+733 VPDARW